1 MQTRF
6 FRWRSRARTAILLPI
21 EEEPA
26 SATERHYHDGREV
39 RITWHPGLALTGA
52 ERVTQVYGLCL
63 TLEGQLLLVSQN
75 GEFWTL
81 PGGRPELGEA
91 HAGTF
96 TREVW
101 EEACA
106 RVTEYLYLGA
116 QRVADQGEAEPYYQ
130 LRYLVRVSLERFAP
144 AHEMRHRR
152 RVDIDT
158 ARRLLWRGESRI
170 AHALLDHASEA
181 IRWGGKP
188 TTTNGESDSSRNRP
202 VKASTCP
209 GAPQ

>member
-1 MQTRF
+1 MADESQNRYPITHQG
-6 FRWRSRARTAILLPI
+6 RASHRHRAPRPRRPRGDNHL
-21 EEEPA
+21 A
-26 SATERHYHDGREV
+26 S
-39 RITWHPGLALTGA
+39 WPPGLALTGA
-52 ERVTQVYGLCL
+52 ERVTRVYVLCL
-63 TLEGQLLLVSQN
+63 TTEGQLLLVSQD

-81 PGGRPELGEA
+81 PGGRPKPGET
-91 HAGTF
+91 HADTL

-106 RVTEYLYLGA
+106 RVSEYQYLGA
-116 QRVADQGEAEPYYQ
+116 QRVADPGEPEPYYQ
-130 LRYLVRVSLERFAP
+130 FRYLARVSLDPFAP
-144 AHEMRHRR
+144 AHEMRHRML
-152 RVDIDT
+152 VDIDT